1 MKKSKITNKICIY
14 PVTNISNLSNK
25 FSNKNKL
32 TNHKTKDNKDDII
45 AACYRKIKINEERL
59 ASNY

>member
-25 FSNKNKL
+25 FSNKNKP
-32 TNHKTKDNKDDII
+32 TNHKTKDNKDDFKAILEEAI
-45 AACYRKIKINEERL
+45 RKNK
-59 ASNY
+59 